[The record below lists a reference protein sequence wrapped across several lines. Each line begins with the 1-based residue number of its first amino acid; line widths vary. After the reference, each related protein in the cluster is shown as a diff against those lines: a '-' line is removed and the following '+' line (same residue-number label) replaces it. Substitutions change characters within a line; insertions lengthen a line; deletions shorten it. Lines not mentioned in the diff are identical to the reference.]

1 MKSST
6 VEELAADLQKL
17 LAEAEGVRIDAPPM
31 NAQRET
37 PSRHGVLP
45 LLMSMFGT
53 RLELAALDV
62 EELAQ
67 AMGTSL
73 MTAFVAVVLGLIAFA
88 FTGVAVIAFFWET
101 HRVAAAAAITLCY
114 AILAAFVALRARA
127 HWISRPAAFAGTLR
141 ELDLDGEAFGRRP

>member
-1 MKSST
+1 MQSST
-6 VEELAADLQKL
+6 VEELAAKLHEL

-73 MTAFVAVVLGLIAFA
+73 MTAFVAVVL
-88 FTGVAVIAFFWET
+88 VIAFFWDT

-114 AILAAFVALRARA
+114 AILAAFVALRARE

-141 ELDLDGEAFGRRP
+141 ELELDGEAFGRRP